1 MCYICMF
8 MHSETDRTSR
18 GLRSKPN
25 KIRDCITDTPKK
37 THACHAYNYNT
48 YNVLFVQYNIRTIYH
63 HIMCIYIYTHHL
75 ILSYNIYII
84 TYIHILCICIRGLFY
99 IYIYIMWFWL
109 RILCICI
116 YGILNSHT
124 AIIFPACPSE
134 QDASMKKVL
143 QFLTSHA
150 PELQPGDSA
159 RGIQGGSVSSH
170 RSHWD
175 GMLELMGTID
185 VCVVVMVVDDVCMFV
200 TVDRVDKTWDFWL
213 EIVQVSA

>member
-1 MCYICMF
+1 
-8 MHSETDRTSR
+8 
-18 GLRSKPN
+18 
-25 KIRDCITDTPKK
+25 
-37 THACHAYNYNT
+37 
-48 YNVLFVQYNIRTIYH
+48 
-63 HIMCIYIYTHHL
+63 
-75 ILSYNIYII
+75 
-84 TYIHILCICIRGLFY
+84 
-99 IYIYIMWFWL
+99 
-109 RILCICI
+109 
-116 YGILNSHT
+116 
-124 AIIFPACPSE
+124 
-134 QDASMKKVL
+134 MKKVL

-213 EIVQVSA
+213 EIVQVSV

>member
-63 HIMCIYIYTHHL
+63 HIMYIYTHIILYYL
-75 ILSYNIYII
+75 IIYIYII

-99 IYIYIMWFWL
+99 IYIYHVILVAYIMYLYLW
-109 RILCICI
+109 
-116 YGILNSHT
+116 N
-124 AIIFPACPSE
+124 SE
-134 QDASMKKVL
+134 QPYSHHFPSMSLWTGCLHEEGAAV
-143 QFLTSHA
+143 SHFPCTGA
-150 PELQPGDSA
+150 AAGRLGPGDP
-159 RGIQGGSVSSH
+159 RGFGQ
-170 RSHWD
+170 
-175 GMLELMGTID
+175 
-185 VCVVVMVVDDVCMFV
+185 
-200 TVDRVDKTWDFWL
+200 
-213 EIVQVSA
+213 

>member
-1 MCYICMF
+1 MYMY
-8 MHSETDRTSR
+8 TW
-18 GLRSKPN
+18 
-25 KIRDCITDTPKK
+25 
-37 THACHAYNYNT
+37 
-48 YNVLFVQYNIRTIYH
+48 FVI
-63 HIMCIYIYTHHL
+63 
-75 ILSYNIYII
+75 
-84 TYIHILCICIRGLFY
+84 YIHISCDFGCVY
-99 IYIYIMWFWL
+99 
-109 RILCICI
+109 LCICI

-124 AIIFPACPSE
+124 PSE

-143 QFLTSHA
+143 HFLTSHA

-213 EIVQVSA
+213 EIVQVSV